1 VAVEERSTVTTRTI
15 PALWRRAVSSGR
27 TDPAYL
33 VKRDGAWA
41 EVSWEE
47 AGARVDELAHGFL
60 ALGLKKGDAFA
71 IFANTCL
78 EWALVDFALAQIG
91 VVVIPVYATS
101 SPADCAYVLEHSEA
115 IGVLCETDE
124 MRERDGRLELE
135 HMLTFADL
143 DELAARGREHAAAN
157 PGAVEQIART
167 IGEDDVLTIV
177 YTSGTTGRPKG
188 CVMLHKNYAAVVGA
202 LEEIHLN
209 RPGDTV
215 LLFLPLAH
223 TYAQLVLYDGA
234 GLGFTIAFEPEIQGL
249 PASLEQVRPTGL
261 PSVPR
266 VYEKVHAA
274 ITAKL
279 DAATGLERTIG
290 EWALAVGYRASRLR
304 QEGRSLPPWQ
314 ALQWRLADRLV
325 YSKVKARLGGNL
337 RAAVSGAA
345 PIAVELLEFFHAM
358 DVLILEGYGLTESAS
373 GCSVNREDRFR
384 FGTVGPPLP
393 GIEVRIAEDGE
404 ILIRGDNVFAG
415 YYKDEAAT
423 REALDEE
430 GWLHTGDVGELDE
443 GFLRITDRKKDI
455 IVTAGGKNVAPQ
467 NLENDLK
474 RAPGISQALVVGDRR
489 PYLVALVTVE
499 PDVEEAEAA
508 VQAAVDAVN
517 RDRTRYEQIKRFAV
531 LPEDFS
537 AERGEVTPTMK
548 LRRKVIVERF
558 ADEIERLYSG

>member
-1 VAVEERSTVTTRTI
+1 MTTRTI
-15 PALWRRAVSSGR
+15 PSLWRRAVSSGR

-33 VKRDGAWA
+33 VNRDGAWT

-47 AGARVDELAHGFL
+47 AGERVDELAHGFL

-71 IFANTCL
+71 ILANTCL

-101 SPADCAYVLEHSEA
+101 SPADCAYVLEHSESV
-115 IGVLCETDE
+115 GVLCETDE
-124 MRERDGRLELE
+124 MRERVARVELE
-135 HMLTFADL
+135 HVLTFADL
-143 DELAARGREHAAAN
+143 DDLAARGRDHAAAN
-157 PGAVEQIART
+157 PGAVDEIAAA
-167 IGEDDVLTIV
+167 IGEDDILTIV
-177 YTSGTTGRPKG
+177 YTSGTTGPPKG
-188 CVMLHKNYAAVVGA
+188 CVMLHKNYAAVVDA
-202 LEEIHLN
+202 LDEIQLN

-234 GLGFTIAFEPEIQGL
+234 GVGFTIAFEPDIQQVADAL
-249 PASLEQVRPTGL
+249 QQVRPTGM

-274 ITAKL
+274 IAAKMS
-279 DAATGLERTIG
+279 AATGLERKIG
-290 EWALAVGYRASRLR
+290 DWALSVGYRASRLR
-304 QEGRSLPPWQ
+304 QEGRSLPPWL
-314 ALQWRLADRLV
+314 ALQRGLADRLV

-337 RAAVSGAA
+337 RAGVSGAA

-358 DVLILEGYGLTESAS
+358 DVLILEGYGLTESSS
-373 GCSVNREDRFR
+373 GCSVNREGRFR
-384 FGTVGPPLP
+384 FGTVGPTLP
-393 GIEVRIAEDGE
+393 GIEVRIADDGE

-423 REALDEE
+423 REALDED
-430 GWLHTGDVGELDE
+430 GWLHTGDVGELDD

-474 RAPGISQALVVGDRR
+474 RAPGVSQALVVGDRR

-499 PDVEEAEAA
+499 PGVEDPEAA
-508 VQAAVDAVN
+508 AQAAVDAVN
-517 RDRTRYEQIKRFAV
+517 RDRTRYEQIKKFAL

-548 LRRKVIVERF
+548 LRRNVIVERF
-558 ADEIERLYSG
+558 SDEIERLYAG

>member
-1 VAVEERSTVTTRTI
+1 MATRTI
-15 PALWRRAVSSGR
+15 PSLWRRAVTSGR
-27 TDPAYL
+27 ATPAYL
-33 VKRDGAWA
+33 VKTDGGWN

-47 AGARVDELAHGFL
+47 AGRRVDELAHGFL

-71 IFANTCL
+71 VLANTRL

-115 IGVLCETDE
+115 IGVICETED
-124 MRERDGRLELE
+124 MRERAGRVELE
-135 HMLTFADL
+135 HVLTFADL
-143 DELAARGREHAAAN
+143 DEIAARGREHAAAN
-157 PGAVEQIART
+157 PNAVEEISRT

-177 YTSGTTGRPKG
+177 YTSGTTGPPKG
-188 CVMLHKNYAAVVGA
+188 CVMLHKNYATVVHA
-202 LEEIHLN
+202 LEEIQLN

-234 GLGFTIAFEPEIQGL
+234 GVGFTIAFEPDILQV
-249 PASLEQVRPTGL
+249 ADSLQQVRPTGM

-279 DAATGLERTIG
+279 AAASGLQRRIG
-290 EWALAVGYRASRLR
+290 DWALAVGYRASKLR
-304 QEGRSLPPWQ
+304 QESRPLPPWL
-314 ALQWRLADRLV
+314 ALQHRLADRLV
-325 YSKVKARLGGNL
+325 YSKVKARLGGHL
-337 RAAVSGAA
+337 RAGVSGAA
-345 PIAVELLEFFHAM
+345 PISVELLEFFHAM
-358 DVLILEGYGLTESAS
+358 DVLILEGYGLTESSS
-373 GCSVNREDRFR
+373 GCSVNREDRLR
-384 FGTVGPPLP
+384 FGTVGPILP
-393 GIEVRIAEDGE
+393 GIEVRIADDGE

-423 REALDEE
+423 RSTIDEE
-430 GWLHTGDVGELDE
+430 GWLHTGDVGELDPD

-499 PDVEEAEAA
+499 PGVDDAEAV

-517 RDRTRYEQIKRFAV
+517 RDRTRYEQIKRFAI
-531 LPEDFS
+531 LPRDFS
-537 AERGEVTPTMK
+537 AESDEVTPTMK
-548 LRRKVIVERF
+548 LKRNVIVERY
-558 ADEIERLYSG
+558 ADEIERLYTP